1 MSISSRSASLLLHNE
16 LIILANTTNSTYL
29 NFPLIHRRVLR
40 MCYPTQLAAC
50 FVFHIL
56 YFIYTFR
63 ARSIRLYIRI
73 ARSTCASYSSIS
85 YSTNEI
91 DQRSEMNDSIYAYVT
106 QANWVQYALI
116 RLNSGHHVLVTNSKS
131 LICIQSN
138 ITYMHGLYHSL
149 ADNRKCS
156 RQTHASRVNGEW
168 NCKII
173 WTYISLNLAHLSRN

>member
-91 DQRSEMNDSIYAYVT
+91 DQRSEMNDSIYAYV
-106 QANWVQYALI
+106 QYALI
-116 RLNSGHHVLVTNSKS
+116 RLNSGHPVLVTNSKS
-131 LICIQSN
+131 LICIQ
-138 ITYMHGLYHSL
+138 MHGLYHSL

-156 RQTHASRVNGEW
+156 SQTHASRVNGEW